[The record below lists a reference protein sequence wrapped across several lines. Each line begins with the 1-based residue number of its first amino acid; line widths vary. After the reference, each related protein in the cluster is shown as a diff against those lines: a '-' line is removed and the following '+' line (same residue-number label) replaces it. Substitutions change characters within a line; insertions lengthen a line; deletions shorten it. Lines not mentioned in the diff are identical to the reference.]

1 MSSLPLAVLLA
12 VFVGAGA
19 AVWVAGI
26 KLPDATDVLDTR
38 LGLGDAIGGLILLAI
53 VTNLPEIAIVASAA
67 LAPTGPSREAGLPVA
82 RWVSAYSAPQRP
94 TEVAASRRP
103 RGTGHSTAESSVRPV
118 RPRLHRS
125 YSVALALAAVAAIE
139 LTPGVYRG
147 SVCAGHA
154 GRRQPA
160 RRPPGGTS
168 VHRRRG
174 RARRSTPRG
183 RT

>member
-12 VFVGAGA
+12 DFVGAGA

-26 KLPDATDVLDTR
+26 KLSDATDVLDTR
-38 LGLGDAIGGLILLAI
+38 LGWGAIGGLILLAI

-103 RGTGHSTAESSVRPV
+103 RGKGHSTAESSVRPV